1 MTTLVTALAV
11 LVVLLHPPLADAA
24 DLVVLCPNALAIA
37 VGRVAEES
45 RTATGVGARL
55 VTGTAGGLAA
65 QAVAGAAGDVIIS
78 TTAAVADLERRGVA
92 RAGSRVEVGVIAI
105 GVAVQKGVR
114 PLDVATPEA
123 LRRALLDARSIG
135 YADPARGG
143 TGGIIFAR
151 VLDQLGIADTV
162 RDKTRLF
169 PQGTLALDAV
179 ARGEIEL
186 AVSPVSEIVVR
197 EGLLLVGRLP
207 SALGAPPSYSA
218 AVLAATTAPDAARG
232 LIDRLLSASGR
243 AALAAVG
250 FDPPEAR

>member
-1 MTTLVTALAV
+1 MSFVLTALVA
-11 LVVLLHPPLADAA
+11 LLGASAAQAA
-24 DLVVLCPNALAIA
+24 DLVVLCPNALATA
-37 VGRVAEES
+37 VGRVAEEN

-65 QAVAGAAGDVIIS
+65 QASAGAAGDVIIS

-92 RAGSRVEVGVIAI
+92 RAGSRVEVGVIFI
-105 GVAVQKGVR
+105 GVAVQKGAR
-114 PLDVATPEA
+114 PPDVTTSEA

-151 VLDQLGIADTV
+151 VLDQLGIADAV

-169 PQGTLALDAV
+169 PQGTHALDAV

-197 EGLLLVGRLP
+197 EGLLMAGRLP
-207 SALGAPPSYSA
+207 AALDARPSYSA
-218 AVLAATTAPDAARG
+218 AVLAATATPDAARG
-232 LIDRLLSASGR
+232 LIERLVSPSGR